1 MWIRRDCVCQRTIAA
16 TEARLI
22 SVTAT
27 EGEDLAAFLKIGV
40 LYRIHSTEEL
50 QRDNKEQKC
59 PT

>member
-40 LYRIHSTEEL
+40 LYRVHSTEKL
-50 QRDNKEQKC
+50 QRDN
-59 PT
+59 